1 MGYDIYIGNAVCESE
16 RDGDELWSRWTVQ
29 GTTSDKAPVFE
40 YDAMT
45 GNGNSRHPSYS
56 GWADFAEETGL
67 TDFFFDKQ
75 EGMLREHPGCFI
87 ITEDHYNTVKKALM
101 LRRGK
106 GGKAGFGDGEDYNL
120 ARLMWMEFWMRWALD
135 NCENPAIANS

>member
-1 MGYDIYIGNAVCESE
+1 MGYSIAIGNAVNKSY
-16 RDGDELWSRWTVQ
+16 RDGDELVARWEVE
-29 GTTSDKAPVFE
+29 GATSDKAPVFE
-40 YDAMT
+40 EDDMT
-45 GNGNSRHPSYS
+45 GNSNGRYPSYS
-56 GWADFAEETGL
+56 GWGDFARETGL
-67 TDFFFDKQ
+67 EDFFFHRQ
-75 EGMLREHPGCFI
+75 EGLMREQPGCFI